1 MSDKYATS
9 RALLERAR
17 RSLAGGVSSP
27 FRAKLPVPLYCA
39 NGQGSRLTD
48 VDGNEYIDY
57 ALAWGPLILGHRHP
71 ELVKAMRR
79 QADLPHNYGAQHML
93 EIDVAEKIQELVPC
107 VERMTFTSSG
117 SEAVHVTCRLAR
129 AATKRPLILR
139 FEGHYHGWFDS
150 ILWSYRA
157 TAEQLG
163 PAGAPLAVAGSQ
175 GQPANEAQ
183 NLLIA
188 GWNDLDALEALFAQH
203 GDQIA
208 AVITEPILCNS
219 GGIVPKPGFLEGLR
233 EITKRYGTLLV
244 FDEVITGFRVG
255 LGGAQKLYGVT
266 PDLATFGK
274 AIAGGATLS
283 ALGGR
288 QDILEMLGNGVAFGG
303 SFNGNPVALACAE
316 ATIRTLSRDDGAP
329 LKHAERLGEK
339 LKAGI
344 RQAAKDAGLEVL
356 VTGHGVCF
364 WLHFTSASGIGNYR
378 DTFADRRDLLDRYL
392 RLMLDEGIYL
402 LPEGRMY
409 VSAVHTEEDVEQTLA
424 AVRRVFAQLAA
435 GGS

>member
-1 MSDKYATS
+1 
-9 RALLERAR
+9 
-17 RSLAGGVSSP
+17 
-27 FRAKLPVPLYCA
+27 
-39 NGQGSRLTD
+39 
-48 VDGNEYIDY
+48 
-57 ALAWGPLILGHRHP
+57 LI
-71 ELVKAMRR
+71 
-79 QADLPHNYGAQHML
+79 
-93 EIDVAEKIQELVPC
+93 
-107 VERMTFTSSG
+107 FTSSG

-157 TAEQLG
+157 AAEQMG
-163 PAGAPLAVAGSQ
+163 PAAAPLAVAGSQ

-188 GWNDLDALEALFAQH
+188 GWNDLDAIESLFARH
-203 GDQIA
+203 GDRIA

-219 GGIVPKPGFLEGLR
+219 GGIAPKPGFLEGLR
-233 EITKRYGTLLV
+233 EITRRHGSLLV

-255 LGGAQKLYGVT
+255 LGGAQELFGVT

-288 QDILEMLGNGVAFGG
+288 QDIMEMLGAGVAFGG
-303 SFNGNPVALACAE
+303 SFNGNPVALGCAE
-316 ATIRTLSRDDGAP
+316 ATIRTLSRDNGEP
-329 LKHAERLGEK
+329 LKHAERLGEQ
-339 LKAGI
+339 LKTGI
-344 RQAAKDAGLEVL
+344 RQAAQVTGLEVL
-356 VTGHGVCF
+356 VTGHGACF
-364 WLHFTSASGIGNYR
+364 WLHFSSAASISNYR

-392 RLMLDEGIYL
+392 RLMLDEGVYL

-409 VSAVHTEEDVEQTLA
+409 VSAVHTGEDVEQTLA
-424 AVRRVFAQLAA
+424 AVRRVFSELAA
-435 GGS
+435 DE

>member
-1 MSDKYATS
+1 MSDKYSTS

-27 FRAKLPVPLYCA
+27 FRAKLPVPLYWA
-39 NGQGSRLTD
+39 DARGSRLTD

-57 ALAWGPLILGHRHP
+57 ALAWGPLILGHCHP
-71 ELVKAMRR
+71 ELVEAMRR
-79 QADLPHNYGAQHML
+79 HAEMPINYGAQHRL

-175 GQPANEAQ
+175 GQPANESQ

-188 GWNDLDALEALFAQH
+188 GWNDLDALESLFARH

-219 GGIVPKPGFLEGLR
+219 GGIAPKPGFLEGLR
-233 EITKRYGTLLV
+233 EITTRYGALLV

-255 LGGAQKLYGVT
+255 LGGAQQLFGVT

-288 QDILEMLGNGVAFGG
+288 QEILELLGNGVAFGG
-303 SFNGNPVALACAE
+303 SFNGNPVALGCAE
-316 ATIRTLSRDDGAP
+316 ATIRTLSRDGGQP
-329 LKHAERLGEK
+329 LRHAEQLGER
-339 LKAGI
+339 LKEGI
-344 RQAAKDAGLEVL
+344 RQAAKDAALEVQ
-356 VTGHGVCF
+356 VTGHGACF
-364 WLHFTSASGIGNYR
+364 WVHFTSAANITNYR
-378 DTFADRRDLLDRYL
+378 DTLADRRDLLDRYL
-392 RLMLDEGIYL
+392 RLMLDEGILL
-402 LPEGRMY
+402 LPEGRVY
-409 VSAVHTEEDVEQTLA
+409 LSAVHTEADVDQTLE
-424 AVRRVFAQLAA
+424 AVRRVFAQLAD
-435 GGS
+435 G

>member
-1 MSDKYATS
+1 MSDKYSTS

-39 NGQGSRLTD
+39 DARGSRLTD

-57 ALAWGPLILGHRHP
+57 ALAWGPLILGHCHP
-71 ELVKAMRR
+71 ELVEAMRR
-79 QADLPHNYGAQHML
+79 HAEMPINYGAQHRL

-175 GQPANEAQ
+175 GQPANESQ

-188 GWNDLDALEALFAQH
+188 GWNDLDALESLFARH

-219 GGIVPKPGFLEGLR
+219 GGIAPKPGFLEGLR
-233 EITKRYGTLLV
+233 EITTRYGALLV

-255 LGGAQKLYGVT
+255 LGGAQQLFGVT

-288 QDILEMLGNGVAFGG
+288 QEILELLGNGVAFGG
-303 SFNGNPVALACAE
+303 SFNGNPVALGCAE
-316 ATIRTLSRDDGAP
+316 ATIRTLSRDGGQP
-329 LKHAERLGEK
+329 LRHAEQLGER
-339 LKAGI
+339 LKEGI
-344 RQAAKDAGLEVL
+344 RQAAKDAALEVQ
-356 VTGHGVCF
+356 VTGHGACF
-364 WLHFTSASGIGNYR
+364 WVHFTSAANITNYR
-378 DTFADRRDLLDRYL
+378 DTLADRRDLLDRYL
-392 RLMLDEGIYL
+392 RLMLDEGILL
-402 LPEGRMY
+402 LPEGRVY
-409 VSAVHTEEDVEQTLA
+409 LSAVHTEADVDQTLE
-424 AVRRVFAQLAA
+424 AVRRVFAQLAD
-435 GGS
+435 G

>member
-1 MSDKYATS
+1 M
-9 RALLERAR
+9 LESAR

-39 NGQGSRLTD
+39 DARGSRLTD

-57 ALAWGPLILGHRHP
+57 ALAWGPLILGHCHP
-71 ELVKAMRR
+71 ELVEAMRR
-79 QADLPHNYGAQHML
+79 HAETPINYGAQHSL
-93 EIDVAEKIQELVPC
+93 EIEVAERIQELVPC

-129 AATKRPLILR
+129 AATKRPLIVR

-157 TAEQLG
+157 TADQMG
-163 PAGAPLAVAGSQ
+163 PPGEPLAVAGSQ
-175 GQPANEAQ
+175 GQPANEAR

-188 GWNDLDALEALFAQH
+188 GWNDLDALESLFSRH

-219 GGIVPKPGFLEGLR
+219 GGIFPKPGFLERLR
-233 EITKRYGTLLV
+233 EITQRYGALLV

-255 LGGAQKLYGVT
+255 LGGAQQLFGVT

-303 SFNGNPVALACAE
+303 SFNGNPVALGCAE
-316 ATIRTLSRDDGAP
+316 ATIRTLSRDNGEP

-344 RQAAKDAGLEVL
+344 RHAARDAGLELL
-356 VTGHGVCF
+356 VTGHGACF
-364 WLHFTSASGIGNYR
+364 WLHFTSATTISNYR

-402 LPEGRMY
+402 LPEGRVY
-409 VSAVHTEEDVEQTLA
+409 VSAAHTEADIEQTLA
-424 AVRRVFAQLAA
+424 AVRRVFSQLAA
-435 GGS
+435 AD